1 MTYMKF
7 IATPIASLAVLSN
20 ICVVILFLRNT
31 IWLKKP
37 YNVFILSL
45 AFTDLTT
52 GIVMIIAPGLS
63 FKPTTVPDNLFFGR
77 LYCQTIAGYWLFFA
91 LGAVSLYTCL
101 FLTIERWTAVC
112 RPFKYRIRFANK
124 HLIKHLVLIWILGF
138 GTSRIGT
145 VERTY
150 QAKTSNM
157 TTAKC
162 IGTPLVEGKILYL
175 SSYENVKGH
184 MTRKLTVLFFGLI

>member
-7 IATPIASLAVLSN
+7 IATPIASLAVISN
-20 ICVVILFLRNT
+20 ICVIILFIRNKT

-45 AFTDLTT
+45 AFTDMTT
-52 GIVMIIAPGLS
+52 GILMLIAPGLS
-63 FKPTTVPDNLFFGR
+63 FKPTTVPDNLFFGK

-91 LGAVSLYTCL
+91 LGAVSVYTCL
-101 FLTIERWTAVC
+101 FLTIERWTAIC
-112 RPFKYRIRFANK
+112 RPLKYRMRFANK
-124 HLIKHLVLIWILGF
+124 HLLKYLVLIWILGF

-157 TTAKC
+157 TVAKC
-162 IGTPLVEGKILYL
+162 IGTPLVEG
-175 SSYENVKGH
+175 
-184 MTRKLTVLFFGLI
+184 RLFPKWNSKE